1 MPSTGPV
8 VVEPD
13 PVVGHVARVLRAFMP
28 VAVDALLL
36 QCADDSLDL
45 ALLRA
50 MRRSEFLLRAAA
62 AHRPAMTWPG
72 TR

>member
-1 MPSTGPV
+1 MPSAGPV

-13 PVVGHVARVLRAFMP
+13 PVVGHLARVLLAFMP

-50 MRRSEFLLRAAA
+50 MRRGELLPQAAA
-62 AHRPAMTWPG
+62 AHRPAMRWPG
-72 TR
+72 T

>member
-1 MPSTGPV
+1 MSSTSPV

-13 PVVGHVARVLRAFMP
+13 PVVGHVARVLLAFLP

-50 MRRSEFLLRAAA
+50 MRRGELLLQAAA
-62 AHRPAMTWPG
+62 AHRPVMTWPG
-72 TR
+72 T